1 MSARAFALAGVLAGA
16 ACGGSE
22 AKPAGDDDA
31 LVAAWRAAKLEVSAL
46 TAVDGKAY
54 GSKACRGG
62 TVSSV
67 DVVLCDYGS
76 GEDAQA
82 AAELGLDVIGDATGS
97 ALARGTRVLI
107 VVDRRK
113 ADPSGRTIDAITT
126 AFRK

>member
-1 MSARAFALAGVLAGA
+1 MTGRAIALALALT

-22 AKPAGDDDA
+22 AKPALDDDA
-31 LVAAWRAAKLEVSAL
+31 LIGAWRGAKLEVSAL
-46 TAVDGKAY
+46 TPVAGEPY
-54 GSKACRGG
+54 GSKTCRGG

-67 DVVLCDYGS
+67 DVVVCDYAS

-82 AAELGLDVIGDATGS
+82 AAELGLTAIGDATGS
-97 ALARGTRVLI
+97 ALARGTRLLV